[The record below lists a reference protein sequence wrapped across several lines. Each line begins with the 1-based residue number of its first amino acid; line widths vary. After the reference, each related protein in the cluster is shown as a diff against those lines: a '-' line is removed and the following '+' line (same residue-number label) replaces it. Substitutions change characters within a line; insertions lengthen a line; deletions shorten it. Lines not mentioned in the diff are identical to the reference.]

1 MPRLPKFKDVPVSP
15 LTGPMNSFTPLD
27 LLSEKQFRY
36 VKNFRVD
43 GAGRLKRAGGLKP
56 LFDDG
61 NYNVGGAIK
70 NNSDLHDQLGSKQN
84 PTNNIREHITML
96 YEFESG
102 GGSRKLIAATKSRV
116 YALNQRSRNWVLIGD
131 NGGAGYGEGTSA
143 DYSTTKFKASQLGNN
158 IVFTNNYN
166 EPLYWY
172 FDSTPDLANKNL
184 LQTIPDLVKLKITKV
199 NYIAEYKGFMFLA
212 DLEENTTQQIA
223 KVQWSDYVDAT
234 SYYPSTASLSGQQ
247 TVGDIGEAI
256 IGMAVLGDH
265 LMIYKER
272 SIWRCSLVS
281 SANLF
286 VFKQIYQ
293 GENTPFYTDTLIS
306 AGDSH
311 FYMAEAGIYRI
322 SVSDIRPV
330 RIDWI
335 HNSSAIIYN
344 KEMISAEDATGP
356 RHVTGGIKSVS
367 IPQSGVIAQVSGC
380 SDNDPVISAHP
391 GNLTINGNPC
401 SIASYTGDAT
411 LSVATSS
418 GREPFTYQWQVSLVS
433 AVVGS
438 CTTTNGSNVVIS
450 NDQMLC
456 YSDGLIPTSSI
467 IVGGPIT
474 GDGIPA
480 NTVVSSIIDSTS
492 FTISN
497 NAIAVSG
504 VDVVTSNLTFGTGY
518 VNIPNQN
525 SSSFKINKPTSAEVN
540 NKKYRVNV
548 ANEDK
553 PEGVNSNDSTV
564 TLAGQ
569 SSAPSFVTIPP
580 SQTVDSGDT
589 VYIEARWC
597 TAATALT
604 WQSKASGGSYANVT
618 YGNQSSGVNNGSHVS
633 RKDGMVAPS
642 GSVAGYYFSRL
653 AIKDIKSSA
662 SGAAYRISVINS
674 SGSAATNS
682 TNNTCDTDN
691 TAATEAN
698 GKDPKRIQCDSTANI
713 IVGQTVTG
721 SGIPANT
728 TVQSVVDSGSFIISN
743 PVTATANNVT
753 LTFETVIT
761 VIAVASSSVDG
772 PSGKETITAGGQLS
786 LRDVHG
792 ESRSVLPDETI
803 GYSLKKVGNVIRASS
818 KLDLAKNS
826 RTSAAVGIFTSARSK
841 TVEHKPFT
849 VKATGGTPS
858 YDFQWYSNFDTS
870 GVDINMASPPTP
882 GSGVSITVQ
891 PLTTKLKT
899 GSKVKWVN
907 VNAADDPTATLT
919 LTSDSDA
926 GATTITGNLVG
937 TLSNS
942 LVSYRFWDSDT
953 ESLISN
959 HKDSTCDITNHTRQC
974 TVTLNSATITCAK
987 DDNILEGMTV
997 TGTGIPSRTTILS
1010 VKDPNNNEAPPYSGT
1025 GDLTITLSNEATA
1038 AGTPTLNFITKTIT
1052 CDSNSKIKVGDS
1064 INGQSSVGIISGSK
1078 VATVN
1083 SAGSVTSFTVDEF
1096 PTIAGNNKLITF
1108 TPETAHEYFQKE
1120 ITTSYENDTST
1131 LSLRVADHDSIT
1143 FKGVNKVGVETQ
1155 YRCIVTDSASTPA
1168 TDISNPFHIKIFSI
1182 I

>member
-61 NYNVGGAIK
+61 NYNVGGTIK

-172 FDSTPDLANKNL
+172 FDSTPDSANKNL

-199 NYIAEYKGFMFLA
+199 NYISEYKGFMFLA

-474 GDGIPA
+474 GSGIPA

-569 SSAPSFVTIPP
+569 SSAPSFTSIPS
-580 SQTVDSGDT
+580 SQTVEAGDI

-597 TAATALT
+597 TAATSLA

-618 YGNQSSGVNNGSHVS
+618 YGNQSSGVNNGSHIS

-642 GSVAGYYFSRL
+642 GNTAGYYFSRL

-728 TVQSVVDSGSFIISN
+728 TVQSIVDSGSFIISN

-761 VIAVASSSVDG
+761 VIAVPSSSVDG
-772 PSGKETITAGGQLS
+772 DSGKETITAGGS
-786 LRDVHG
+786 LEVQDFHG
-792 ESRSVLPDETI
+792 ESRSVLPNETV
-803 GYSLKKVGNVIRASS
+803 GYSLKEVGGTILGSTE
-818 KLDLAKNS
+818 LAKNS
-826 RTSAAVGIFTSARSK
+826 RVSPGSSRSLII
-841 TVEHKPFT
+841 EHKPFT
-849 VKATGGTPS
+849 VKAMGGTPD
-858 YDFQWYSNFDTS
+858 YIFQWYSNVDTG
-870 GVDINMASPPTP
+870 GVSINMASPPSP
-882 GSGVSITVQ
+882 GSGVSITVL
-891 PLTTKLKT
+891 PLPTKLKS

-907 VNAADDPTATLT
+907 TNIADDPTATLT

-937 TLSNS
+937 ALAND
-942 LVSYRFWDSDT
+942 LVSERFWDSSS
-953 ESLISN
+953 ELLISD
-959 HKDSTCDITNHTRQC
+959 HKDSTCDIVNHTKQC
-974 TVTLNSATITCAK
+974 TVTLNSSAITCTEDA
-987 DDNILEGMTV
+987 NILKGMTV
-997 TGTGIPSRTTILS
+997 SGTGIPDKAYIEKITTA
-1010 VKDPNNNEAPPYSGT
+1010 NGT
-1025 GDLTITLSNEATA
+1025 STITLSAEATQ
-1038 AGTPTLNFITKTIT
+1038 AGTPTLNFIKNKIT
-1052 CDSNSKIKVGDS
+1052 CDSNANIRVGDT
-1064 INGQSSVGIISGSK
+1064 INSQSSIGIPSG
-1078 VATVN
+1078 TVVTAITGG
-1083 SAGSVTSFTVDEF
+1083 SAGAVTEFEVDNF
-1096 PTIAGNNKLITF
+1096 PNEAGNNKEITF
-1108 TPETAHEYFQKE
+1108 TPESAHTYFQKE
-1120 ITTSYENDTST
+1120 ITTSYKNDTTT
-1131 LSLRVADHDSIT
+1131 LSLRVNDHDSIS

-1155 YRCIVTDSASTPA
+1155 YRCKVTDSASTPA
-1168 TDISNPFHIKIFSI
+1168 TDISIPFHIEIFSI